1 MQQQDLFAHFK
12 NLTILTEHCVKCT
25 VLKLVL
31 LSHSVFPILKVEAIL
46 VTIPN
51 AKVTSP
57 LFVSHVC
64 GRPEN
69 LCACVCLLVIHANY
83 FGNVRGS
90 RFIL

>member
-1 MQQQDLFAHFK
+1 MYGAEAHAALAFFF
-12 NLTILTEHCVKCT
+12 
-25 VLKLVL
+25 
-31 LSHSVFPILKVEAIL
+31 SVLKVETIS
-46 VTIPN
+46 VTIPK

-64 GRPEN
+64 GRPKN

-83 FGNVRGS
+83 FGNVCGS